1 MVTTRIVTSM
11 QWQIVPIITS
21 RELTIQIKSV
31 IMVLII
37 LFIQLHE
44 LCQNLF
50 INIKLY
56 VGIQPSW
63 RITCS
68 VAVSRV
74 GRLAAFRSDLFI
86 GLKIRTIK
94 IIIK

>member
-21 RELTIQIKSV
+21 RELTIQINSV
-31 IMVLII
+31 IIVLII
-37 LFIQLHE
+37 HFIQLHE
-44 LCQNLF
+44 LRQSLF

-63 RITCS
+63 RITY
-68 VAVSRV
+68 AQ
-74 GRLAAFRSDLFI
+74 
-86 GLKIRTIK
+86 
-94 IIIK
+94 

>member
-21 RELTIQIKSV
+21 RELTIQINSV
-31 IMVLII
+31 IIVLIVH
-37 LFIQLHE
+37 FIQLHR
-44 LCQNLF
+44 LRQSLF

-63 RITCS
+63 RITY
-68 VAVSRV
+68 AQ
-74 GRLAAFRSDLFI
+74 
-86 GLKIRTIK
+86 
-94 IIIK
+94 